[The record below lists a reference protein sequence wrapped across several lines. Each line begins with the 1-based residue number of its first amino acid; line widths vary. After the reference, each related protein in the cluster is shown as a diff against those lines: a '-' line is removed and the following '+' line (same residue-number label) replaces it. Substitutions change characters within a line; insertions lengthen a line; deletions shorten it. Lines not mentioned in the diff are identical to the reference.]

1 MDDRKYN
8 KFIEIE
14 EELENFDFSEK
25 IDILRL
31 NYSPDFF
38 LELRR
43 GSPLSE
49 FRRIIID
56 DEKISKEV
64 FNEES
69 NENEPSEQKIIDD
82 ENIIN
87 KVKDIVINNLKDI
100 IKISLKLSPEYI
112 MTNGMDNT
120 YTDYML
126 LKYGNLILIINNGP
140 IGDEEADKILNS
152 IFNIINLYS

>member
-1 MDDRKYN
+1 MDDRKYD
-8 KFIEIE
+8 KFLEIE
-14 EELENFDFSEK
+14 EELENFNFSEK
-25 IDILRL
+25 IDILCF
-31 NYSPDFF
+31 NDSPDFF
-38 LELRR
+38 LDLRR
-43 GSPLSE
+43 GSPFSE

-56 DEKISKEV
+56 DEKMSKEV
-64 FNEES
+64 FSEES
-69 NENEPSEQKIIDD
+69 NENEPVEQKTIDD

-112 MTNGMDNT
+112 MTNGMDNS

-140 IGDEEADKILNS
+140 IGDEEADKIFDC
-152 IFNIINLYS
+152 IFNAIN